1 MSGVSKIVLLVVA
14 GLSGV
19 LVLIMGNNPFGGG
32 GESPNDEEPTYI
44 VAEDDDDNQ
53 DDDNQDVVIREVDDN
68 LPLATLNY
76 YPTQELGDQL
86 VRYSYYTISYSNE
99 HRNAEWVA
107 YELLG
112 ARLDLSNRRERQNF
126 KSDPNVRGEASS
138 SDYRNSGYDRGHL
151 VPAHDMDFNKD
162 AMSESFYMT
171 NVSPQ
176 VPDFNRGIWKSLEGN
191 VRKWAKKEKRLY
203 VITGPL
209 LKKTIEEADR
219 ISPNGPTIP
228 RGFFKIVVDYEGG
241 EKKGIAFMF
250 KNKNI
255 DQPLERFVTTID
267 LVEKY
272 TNLDFFPDLT
282 AAEEASIESVSDIS
296 LWTKN

>member
-1 MSGVSKIVLLVVA
+1 MSGVSKMVLLAVA

-32 GESPNDEEPTYI
+32 SEENPTNPTYT
-44 VAEDDDDNQ
+44 VSEV
-53 DDDNQDVVIREVDDN
+53 DVRDIDDN
-68 LPLATLNY
+68 LPLGTLNY
-76 YPTQELGDQL
+76 LPTQELGDQL
-86 VRYSYYTISYSNE
+86 VRYNYYTVSYSSQ
-99 HRNAEWVA
+99 HKNAEWAA

-112 ARLDLSNRRERQNF
+112 ARLDLSTRTKRKNF
-126 KSDPNVRGEASS
+126 KSDPNIDSEASS
-138 SDYRNSGYDRGHL
+138 SEYRNSGYDRGHL
-151 VPAHDMDFNKD
+151 VPAHDMNFNET

-176 VPDFNRGIWKSLEGN
+176 VPDFNRGIWKSLEGK

-209 LKKTIEEADR
+209 LKKTVEDAER
-219 ISPNGPTIP
+219 ISPTGPTIP

-250 KNKNI
+250 KNKDI
-255 DQPLERFVTTID
+255 DQPLEQFVTTID
-267 LVEKY
+267 LVERY
-272 TNLDFFPDLT
+272 TNLDFFPNLT
-282 AAEEASIESVSDIS
+282 AEEERTIESVSDIS
-296 LWTKN
+296 LWTKR

>member
-1 MSGVSKIVLLVVA
+1 MSGVSKMVLLAVA

-32 GESPNDEEPTYI
+32 SEANLTNPTYT
-44 VAEDDDDNQ
+44 VSEV
-53 DDDNQDVVIREVDDN
+53 DVRDIDDN
-68 LPLATLNY
+68 LSLGTLNY
-76 YPTQELGDQL
+76 LPTQELGDEF
-86 VRYSYYTISYSNE
+86 VRYNYYTVSYSSQ
-99 HRNAEWVA
+99 HKNAEWAA

-112 ARLDLSNRRERQNF
+112 ARLDLSTRRERKNF
-126 KSDPNVRGEASS
+126 KSDPNIHSEASS
-138 SDYRNSGYDRGHL
+138 SEYRNSGYDRGHL
-151 VPAHDMDFNKD
+151 VPAHDMNFNET

-176 VPDFNRGIWKSLEGN
+176 VPDFNRGIWKSLEGK

-209 LKKTIEEADR
+209 LKKTVEDAER
-219 ISPNGPTIP
+219 ISPTGPTIP
-228 RGFFKIVVDYEGG
+228 RGFFKIIVDYEGG

-250 KNKNI
+250 KNKDI
-255 DQPLERFVTTID
+255 DQPLEQFVTTID
-267 LVEKY
+267 LVERY

-282 AAEEASIESVSDIS
+282 AEEERTIESVSDIS
-296 LWTKN
+296 LWTNR

>member
-14 GLSGV
+14 SLSGV

-32 GESPNDEEPTYI
+32 GENTKDENPTYT
-44 VAEDDDDNQ
+44 VSEDDDDNNNNNKVVDVRDI
-53 DDDNQDVVIREVDDN
+53 DDD
-68 LPLATLNY
+68 LPLGTLNY
-76 YPTQELGDQL
+76 LPTQALGDQL
-86 VRYSYYTISYSNE
+86 VRYSYYTISYSNQ
-99 HRNAEWVA
+99 HQNAEWVA

-112 ARLDLSNRRERQNF
+112 ARLNLSNREERQNF
-126 KSDPNVRGEASS
+126 KSDPNVRSEASS

-151 VPAHDMDFNKD
+151 VPAHDMDFNEQ

-191 VRKWAKKEKRLY
+191 IRKWAKREKRLY

-209 LKKTIEEADR
+209 LKKTVEEADR
-219 ISPNGPTIP
+219 ISPTGPTIP

-267 LVEKY
+267 LVERY

-282 AAEEASIESVSDIS
+282 AADEAAIESVSDIS
-296 LWTKN
+296 LWARD

>member
-32 GESPNDEEPTYI
+32 SANEENPTNPTYT
-44 VAEDDDDNQ
+44 VSEEEDDTQ
-53 DDDNQDVVIREVDDN
+53 EVDVRDFDDN
-68 LPLATLNY
+68 LPLGTLNY
-76 YPTQELGDQL
+76 LPTQELGDQL
-86 VRYSYYTISYSNE
+86 VRYNYYTMSYSNE
-99 HRNAEWVA
+99 HKNAEWVA

-112 ARLDLSNRRERQNF
+112 ARLDLSTRRERQNF
-126 KSDPNVRGEASS
+126 KSDPNVRSEASS
-138 SDYRNSGYDRGHL
+138 SDYSNSGYDRGHL
-151 VPAHDMDFNKD
+151 VPAYDMNFNEK

-176 VPDFNRGIWKSLEGN
+176 VPDFNRGIWKRLEGT

-209 LKKTIEEADR
+209 LKKTVEEAER
-219 ISPNGPTIP
+219 ISPTGPTIP

-250 KNKNI
+250 KNKDI
-255 DQPLERFVTTID
+255 DQPLEQFVTTID
-267 LVEKY
+267 LVERY

-282 AAEEASIESVSDIS
+282 AEEERAIESVSDIS
-296 LWTKN
+296 LWAKR